1 MNSALLLS
9 VDITFR
15 DNRLQVVWG
24 NETTPNTTGSYQ
36 WFSMNRPGYSS
47 MWDKGDII
55 QQYYYDAQTYQL
67 YNYNKSIPQEY
78 AGLDFN
84 INSNAISFINVYLGL
99 PYFVQ
104 STTKV
109 WGRFPFTSLPVQT
122 ITTNTNNGAIYYDTP

>member
-15 DNRLQVVWG
+15 DNRVEVVWG

-55 QQYYYDAQTYQL
+55 QQYYYDAQSYQL
-67 YNYNKSIPQEY
+67 YDYSKSIPQEY
-78 AGLDFN
+78 A
-84 INSNAISFINVYLGL
+84 LGL

>member
-9 VDITFR
+9 CDIIFH
-15 DNRLQVVWG
+15 DNRVEVVWG

-47 MWDKGDII
+47 MWDNYDNI
-55 QQYYYDAQTYQL
+55 QQYYYCNEQSYEY
-67 YNYNKSIPQEY
+67 YNYSKSITQEY

-109 WGRFPFTSLPVQT
+109 WGRFPFTSLPVTT
-122 ITTNTNNGAIYYDTP
+122 ITTNTYGADYTDTP

>member
-15 DNRLQVVWG
+15 DNRVEVVWG

-55 QQYYYDAQTYQL
+55 QQHYYDAQSYQL
-67 YNYNKSIPQEY
+67 YDYSKSIPQEY

-109 WGRFPFTSLPVQT
+109 WGRFPFTSLPVTT
-122 ITTNTNNGAIYYDTP
+122 ITTNNNGAIYNDTP

>member
-9 VDITFR
+9 GDIIFR
-15 DNRLQVVWG
+15 DNRVEVVWG

-55 QQYYYDAQTYQL
+55 QQHYYDAQSYQL
-67 YNYNKSIPQEY
+67 YDYSKSIPQEY

-109 WGRFPFTSLPVQT
+109 WGRFPFTSLPVIT
-122 ITTNTNNGAIYYDTP
+122 ITANINGANYNDTP